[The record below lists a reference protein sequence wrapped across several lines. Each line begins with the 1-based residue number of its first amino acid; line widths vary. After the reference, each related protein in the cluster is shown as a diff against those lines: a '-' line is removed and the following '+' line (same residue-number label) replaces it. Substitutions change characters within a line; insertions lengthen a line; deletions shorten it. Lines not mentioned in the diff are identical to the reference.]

1 MLLLQM
7 CLCDVAPSILAEAD
21 RAMQKALGPQ
31 SSFNLDQKR
40 NKDGQTCRDV
50 VEAMKR
56 TKRSGNKRFTTKE
69 WSQIREEFGLED
81 LADAITCRNP
91 EQQVDPTL
99 LQVQCRLR
107 TLTLTERTFLRSKL
121 SECPVFSSAQV
132 PEFYL

>member
-1 MLLLQM
+1 
-7 CLCDVAPSILAEAD
+7 
-21 RAMQKALGPQ
+21 MQKALGPQ

-56 TKRSGNKRFTTKE
+56 SKRSGNKRFTTKE

-91 EQQVDPTL
+91 EQRVDPTL
-99 LQVQCRLR
+99 LQVQCRMK
-107 TLTLTERTFLRSKL
+107 TLTLTQGTLL
-121 SECPVFSSAQV
+121 IQALAVFC
-132 PEFYL
+132 LLL